1 VAHHDISLKS
11 GKLRRGLKIK
21 VCAVETTASRH
32 SAANFASLGEIIHI
46 VSDDYVGI
54 KWVSALPT
62 IAIGI
67 V

>member
-1 VAHHDISLKS
+1 
-11 GKLRRGLKIK
+11 
-21 VCAVETTASRH
+21 VETTASRH
-32 SAANFASLGEIIHI
+32 SAANLASLGEIIHI

-62 IAIGI
+62 VAIGI

>member
-1 VAHHDISLKS
+1 MVKFEII
-11 GKLRRGLKIK
+11 KLGAGPKMK
-21 VCAVETTASRH
+21 VYAVEATASWDG
-32 SAANFASLGEIIHI
+32 AANLASFREIIRI
-46 VSDDYVGI
+46 GCDDYVGI